1 MRWSRLAI
9 DFKPYDYQAYAIN
22 KIIDNKRFGLFLD
35 MGLGKTVSTLTA
47 IDELKYN
54 YLDVDK
60 VLVIAPKRVAEDTW
74 AQEVEKWTHLSHLDV
89 SLVLGTPKQREQAL
103 EKDADIYVTNKENTK
118 WICERYKKSWPFDM
132 VVIDELSTFKNSD
145 SQRFKVLKKKWPLF
159 NRFVGLTGTP
169 APKNIMDLW
178 AQMYLIDGGER
189 LGKFKTHFRQKYFYP
204 THQISDNV
212 FNWELKDGSKDEIY
226 SKISDVTVSMESKD
240 YLKMPERIDTVQEA
254 KLSKK
259 ERALYDELEQNMVIE
274 NDIDDEKDIAAL
286 NSASLSNKLLQMSN
300 GAVYANDGTI
310 THIHD
315 RKLELL
321 DEIVEESQGQ
331 PILVMYNYK
340 HDKDRLLERY
350 SFAETLDSEDYMER
364 WNNGE
369 IQMLITHPA
378 SAGHG
383 LNLQYGGSIMV
394 WFGLTWNL
402 EYYEQANARLY
413 RQGQKKT
420 TVIHHLLTENSIDQK
435 VYDSLKNKKLNQ
447 NELMNAVKA
456 RLL

>member
-1 MRWSRLAI
+1 MAI
-9 DFKPYDYQAYAIN
+9 DFKPYDYQAYAID

-47 IDELKYN
+47 IEQLKYD

-74 AQEVEKWTHLSHLDV
+74 AQEIEKWTHLTHLDV

-103 EKDADIYVTNKENTK
+103 ERNADIYVTNKENTK
-118 WICERYKKSWPFDM
+118 WVCERFKKDWPFDM

-145 SQRFKVLKKKWPLF
+145 SQRFKILKKKWPLF
-159 NRFVGLTGTP
+159 DRFVGLTGTP

-178 AQMYLIDGGER
+178 AQIYLIDGGER
-189 LGKFKTHFRQKYFYP
+189 LGKFKTHFRQRYFYP
-204 THQISDNV
+204 THKV
-212 FNWELKDGSKDEIY
+212 AEHTFNWELKDGAKDEIY
-226 SKISDVTVSMESKD
+226 KMISDVTVSMESKD
-240 YLKMPERIDTVQEA
+240 YLKMPERVDTVKEA

-274 NDIDDEKDIAAL
+274 NDIDDDKDIVAL

-300 GAVYANDGTI
+300 GAVYADDGSI

-315 RKLELL
+315 KKLELL

-340 HDKDRLLERY
+340 HDKERLLERY

-364 WNNGE
+364 WNNGD

-435 VYDSLKNKKLNQ
+435 VYESLKNKKLGQ
-447 NELMNAVKA
+447 TELMNAVKA
-456 RLL
+456 RLF

>member
-1 MRWSRLAI
+1 MAI
-9 DFKPYDYQAYAIN
+9 DFKPYDYQAYAID

-47 IDELKYN
+47 IEQLKYD

-74 AQEVEKWTHLSHLDV
+74 AQEVDKWTHLTHLDV

-103 EKDADIYVTNKENTK
+103 EKNADIYVTNKENTK
-118 WICERYKKSWPFDM
+118 WVCERFKKDWPFDM

-145 SQRFKVLKKKWPLF
+145 SQRFKILKKKWPLF
-159 NRFVGLTGTP
+159 DRFVGLTGTP

-178 AQMYLIDGGER
+178 AELYLIDGGER

-212 FNWELKDGSKDEIY
+212 FNWELKNGAKDEIY
-226 SKISDVTVSMESKD
+226 KMISDVTVSMESKD
-240 YLKMPERIDTVQEA
+240 YLKMPERVDTVKEA

-259 ERALYDELEQNMVIE
+259 ERALYDELEQYMVIE
-274 NDIDDEKDIAAL
+274 NDIDNEKDIVAL
-286 NSASLSNKLLQMSN
+286 SSASLSNKLLQMSN
-300 GAVYANDGTI
+300 GAVYADDGSV

-315 RKLELL
+315 KKLELL

-340 HDKDRLLERY
+340 HDKERLLERY
-350 SFAETLDSEDYMER
+350 SFAETLDSDNYMER

-402 EYYEQANARLY
+402 EHYEQANARLY
-413 RQGQKKT
+413 RQGQKET
-420 TVIHHLLTENSIDQK
+420 TIIHHIMTEDTVDQDVLK
-435 VYDSLKNKKLNQ
+435 VLKTKKFNQ
-447 NELMNAVKA
+447 TDLMNAVKA

>member
-1 MRWSRLAI
+1 M
-9 DFKPYDYQAYAIN
+9 
-22 KIIDNKRFGLFLD
+22 
-35 MGLGKTVSTLTA
+35 
-47 IDELKYN
+47 
-54 YLDVDK
+54 
-60 VLVIAPKRVAEDTW
+60 LVIAPKRVAEDTW
-74 AQEVEKWTHLSHLDV
+74 AQEVEKWTHLTHLDV

-103 EKDADIYVTNKENTK
+103 ERNADIYVTNKENTK
-118 WICERYKKSWPFDM
+118 WICERFKKDWPFDM

-145 SQRFKVLKKKWPLF
+145 SQRFKILKKKWPLF
-159 NRFVGLTGTP
+159 DRFVGLTGTP

-178 AQMYLIDGGER
+178 AQIYLIDGGER
-189 LGKFKTHFRQKYFYP
+189 LGKFKTHFRQRYFYP
-204 THQISDNV
+204 THKV
-212 FNWELKDGSKDEIY
+212 AEHTFNWELKDGAKDEIY
-226 SKISDVTVSMESKD
+226 KMISDVTVSMESKD
-240 YLKMPERIDTVQEA
+240 YLKMPERVDTVKEA

-274 NDIDDEKDIAAL
+274 NDIDDDKDIVAL

-300 GAVYANDGTI
+300 GAVYADDGSI

-315 RKLELL
+315 KKLELL
-321 DEIVEESQGQ
+321 DEIIEESQGQ

-340 HDKDRLLERY
+340 HDKERLLERY
-350 SFAETLDSEDYMER
+350 SFAETLDSDDYMER

-369 IQMLITHPA
+369 TQMLITHPA

-435 VYDSLKNKKLNQ
+435 VYESLKNKKLGQ

>member
-1 MRWSRLAI
+1 MAI
-9 DFKPYDYQAYAIN
+9 DFRPYDYQAYAIN

-47 IDELKYN
+47 IEQLKYD

-74 AQEVEKWTHLSHLDV
+74 AQEVEKWTHLTHLDV

-103 EKDADIYVTNKENTK
+103 ERNADIYVTNKENTK
-118 WICERYKKSWPFDM
+118 WVCERFKKDWPFDM

-145 SQRFKVLKKKWPLF
+145 SQRFKILKKKWPLF
-159 NRFVGLTGTP
+159 DRFVGLTGTP

-178 AQMYLIDGGER
+178 AQIYLIDGGER
-189 LGKFKTHFRQKYFYP
+189 LGKFKTHFRQRYFYP
-204 THQISDNV
+204 THKV
-212 FNWELKDGSKDEIY
+212 AEHTFNWELKDGAKDEIY
-226 SKISDVTVSMESKD
+226 KMISDVTVSMESKD
-240 YLKMPERIDTVQEA
+240 YLKMPERVDTVKEA

-274 NDIDDEKDIAAL
+274 NDIDDDKDIVAL

-300 GAVYANDGTI
+300 GAVYADDGSI

-315 RKLELL
+315 KKLELL

-340 HDKDRLLERY
+340 HDKERLLERY

-364 WNNGE
+364 WNNGD

-435 VYDSLKNKKLNQ
+435 VYESLKNKKLGQ
-447 NELMNAVKA
+447 TELMNAVKA
-456 RLL
+456 RLF

>member
-1 MRWSRLAI
+1 MAI
-9 DFKPYDYQAYAIN
+9 DFKAYDYQAYAID

-47 IDELKYN
+47 IEQLKYD

-74 AQEVEKWTHLSHLDV
+74 AQEVDKWTHLTHLDV
-89 SLVLGTPKQREQAL
+89 SLVLGTPKRREQAL
-103 EKDADIYVTNKENTK
+103 ERNADIYVTNKENTK
-118 WICERYKKSWPFDM
+118 WICERYKKDWPFDM
-132 VVIDELSTFKNSD
+132 VVIDELSTFKSSD
-145 SQRFKVLKKKWPLF
+145 SQRFKILKKKWPLF
-159 NRFVGLTGTP
+159 DRFVGLTGTP

-178 AQMYLIDGGER
+178 AQIYLIDGGER
-189 LGKFKTHFRQKYFYP
+189 LGKFKTHFRQRYFYP
-204 THQISDNV
+204 THKV
-212 FNWELKDGSKDEIY
+212 AEHTFNWELKNGAKDEIY
-226 SKISDVTVSMESKD
+226 KMISDVTVSMESKD
-240 YLKMPERIDTVQEA
+240 YLKMPERVDTVKEA

-274 NDIDDEKDIAAL
+274 NDIDDDKDIVAL

-300 GAVYANDGTI
+300 GAVYADDGSI

-315 RKLELL
+315 KKLELL

-340 HDKDRLLERY
+340 HDKERLLERY
-350 SFAETLDSEDYMER
+350 SFAETLDSDDYMER

-435 VYDSLKNKKLNQ
+435 VYESLKNKKLGQ

>member
-1 MRWSRLAI
+1 MAI
-9 DFKPYDYQAYAIN
+9 DFKPYDYQAYAID

-47 IDELKYN
+47 IEQLKYD

-74 AQEVEKWTHLSHLDV
+74 AQEVDKWTHLTHLDV

-103 EKDADIYVTNKENTK
+103 ERNADIYVTNKENTK
-118 WICERYKKSWPFDM
+118 WICERFKKDWPFDM

-145 SQRFKVLKKKWPLF
+145 SQRFKILKKKWPLF
-159 NRFVGLTGTP
+159 DRFVGLTGTP

-178 AQMYLIDGGER
+178 AQIYLIDGGER
-189 LGKFKTHFRQKYFYP
+189 LGKFKTHFRQRYFYP

-212 FNWELKDGSKDEIY
+212 FNWELKSGSKDEIY
-226 SKISDVTVSMESKD
+226 KMISDVTVSMESKD
-240 YLKMPERIDTVQEA
+240 YLKMPERVDTVKEA

-274 NDIDDEKDIAAL
+274 NDIDDDKDIVAL

-300 GAVYANDGTI
+300 GAVYADDGSI

-315 RKLELL
+315 KKLELL

-340 HDKDRLLERY
+340 HDKERLLERY
-350 SFAETLDSEDYMER
+350 SFAETLDSDNYMER
-364 WNNGE
+364 WNSGE

-435 VYDSLKNKKLNQ
+435 VYESLKNKKLGQ

>member
-1 MRWSRLAI
+1 MAI
-9 DFKPYDYQAYAIN
+9 DFKPYDYQAYAID

-47 IDELKYN
+47 IEQLKYD

-118 WICERYKKSWPFDM
+118 WICERYKKGWPFDM

-145 SQRFKVLKKKWPLF
+145 SQRFKILKKKWPLF
-159 NRFVGLTGTP
+159 DRFVGLTGTP
-169 APKNIMDLW
+169 SPKNIMDLW

-240 YLKMPERIDTVQEA
+240 YLKMPERVDTVKEA

-274 NDIDDEKDIAAL
+274 NDIDDDKDIVAL

-300 GAVYANDGTI
+300 GAVYADDGSI

-315 RKLELL
+315 KKLELL
-321 DEIVEESQGQ
+321 DEIIEESQGQ

-340 HDKDRLLERY
+340 HDKERLLERY

-402 EYYEQANARLY
+402 EHYEQANARLY

-420 TVIHHLLTENSIDQK
+420 TVIHHLLTENSVDQK
-435 VYDSLKNKKLNQ
+435 VYESLKNKKLGQ

>member
-1 MRWSRLAI
+1 MAI
-9 DFKPYDYQAYAIN
+9 DFKPYDYQAYAID

-60 VLVIAPKRVAEDTW
+60 VLVIAPKRVAQDTW
-74 AQEVEKWTHLSHLDV
+74 AQEVDKWTHLTHLDV

-103 EKDADIYVTNKENTK
+103 EKNADIYVTNKENTK
-118 WICERYKKSWPFDM
+118 WICDRYKKDWPFDM

-145 SQRFKVLKKKWPLF
+145 SQRFKILKKKRPLF
-159 NRFVGLTGTP
+159 ERFVGLTGTP

-178 AQMYLIDGGER
+178 AQLYLIDGGER

-204 THQISDNV
+204 THKV
-212 FNWELKDGSKDEIY
+212 AEHTFNWELKDGAKDEIY
-226 SKISDVTVSMESKD
+226 KMISDVTVSMESKD
-240 YLKMPERIDTVQEA
+240 YLEMPERVDTVKEA

-259 ERALYDELEQNMVIE
+259 ERALYNDLEQNMVIE
-274 NDIDDEKDIAAL
+274 NDIDDEKDIVAL

-300 GAVYANDGTI
+300 GAVYADDGSI

-315 RKLELL
+315 KKLEML
-321 DEIVEESQGQ
+321 DEIIEESQGQ

-340 HDKDRLLERY
+340 HDKERLLERY

-413 RQGQKKT
+413 RQGQKQT

>member
-1 MRWSRLAI
+1 M
-9 DFKPYDYQAYAIN
+9 
-22 KIIDNKRFGLFLD
+22 
-35 MGLGKTVSTLTA
+35 
-47 IDELKYN
+47 
-54 YLDVDK
+54 
-60 VLVIAPKRVAEDTW
+60 LVIAPKRVAEDTW

-240 YLKMPERIDTVQEA
+240 YLEMPERIDTVQEA

>member
-1 MRWSRLAI
+1 MAI
-9 DFKPYDYQAYAIN
+9 DFKPYDYQAYAID

-47 IDELKYN
+47 IEQLKYD

-74 AQEVEKWTHLSHLDV
+74 AQEVEKWTHLTHLDV

-103 EKDADIYVTNKENTK
+103 ERNADIYVTNKENTK
-118 WICERYKKSWPFDM
+118 WVCERFKKDWPFDM

-145 SQRFKVLKKKWPLF
+145 SQRFKILKKKWPLF
-159 NRFVGLTGTP
+159 DRFVGLTGTP

-178 AQMYLIDGGER
+178 AQIYLIDGGER
-189 LGKFKTHFRQKYFYP
+189 LGKFKTHFRQRYFYP
-204 THQISDNV
+204 THKV
-212 FNWELKDGSKDEIY
+212 AEHTFNWELKDGAKDEIY
-226 SKISDVTVSMESKD
+226 KMISDVTVSMESKD
-240 YLKMPERIDTVQEA
+240 YLKMPERVDTVKEA

-274 NDIDDEKDIAAL
+274 NDIDDDKDIVAL

-300 GAVYANDGTI
+300 GAVYADDGSI

-315 RKLELL
+315 KKLELL

-331 PILVMYNYK
+331 PILVIYNYK
-340 HDKDRLLERY
+340 HDKERLLERY
-350 SFAETLDSEDYMER
+350 DFAETLDSDDYMER
-364 WNNGE
+364 WNNGD

-435 VYDSLKNKKLNQ
+435 VYESLKNKKLGQ
-447 NELMNAVKA
+447 TELMNAVKA

>member
-1 MRWSRLAI
+1 MAI
-9 DFKPYDYQAYAIN
+9 DFKPYDYQAYAID

-47 IDELKYN
+47 IEQLKYD

-74 AQEVEKWTHLSHLDV
+74 AQEVDKWTHLTHLDV

-103 EKDADIYVTNKENTK
+103 EKNADIYVTNKENTK
-118 WICERYKKSWPFDM
+118 WVCERFKKDWPFDM

-145 SQRFKVLKKKWPLF
+145 SQRFKILKKKWPLF
-159 NRFVGLTGTP
+159 DRFVGLTGTP

-178 AQMYLIDGGER
+178 AELYLIDGGER

-212 FNWELKDGSKDEIY
+212 FNWELKNGAKDEIY
-226 SKISDVTVSMESKD
+226 KMISDVTVSMESKD
-240 YLKMPERIDTVQEA
+240 YLKMPERVDTVKEA

-259 ERALYDELEQNMVIE
+259 ERALYDELEQYMVIE
-274 NDIDDEKDIAAL
+274 NDIDNEKDIVAL
-286 NSASLSNKLLQMSN
+286 SSASLSNKLLQMSN
-300 GAVYANDGTI
+300 GAVYADDGSV

-315 RKLELL
+315 KKLELL

-340 HDKDRLLERY
+340 HDKERLLERY
-350 SFAETLDSEDYMER
+350 SFAETLDSDNYMER

-402 EYYEQANARLY
+402 EHYEQANARLY

-420 TVIHHLLTENSIDQK
+420 TVIHHLLTEDTVDQDVLK
-435 VYDSLKNKKLNQ
+435 VLKTKKFNQ
-447 NELMNAVKA
+447 TDLMNAVKA

>member
-1 MRWSRLAI
+1 MAI
-9 DFKPYDYQAYAIN
+9 DFKPYDYQAYAID

-47 IDELKYN
+47 IEQLKYD

-74 AQEVEKWTHLSHLDV
+74 AQEVEKWTHLTHLDV
-89 SLVLGTPKQREQAL
+89 SLVLGAPKQREQAL
-103 EKDADIYVTNKENTK
+103 ERNADIYVTNKENTK
-118 WICERYKKSWPFDM
+118 WICERFKKDWPFDM

-145 SQRFKVLKKKWPLF
+145 SQRFKILKKKWPLF
-159 NRFVGLTGTP
+159 DRFVGLTGTP

-178 AQMYLIDGGER
+178 AQIYLIDGGER
-189 LGKFKTHFRQKYFYP
+189 LGKFKTHFRQRYFYP
-204 THQISDNV
+204 THKV
-212 FNWELKDGSKDEIY
+212 AEHTFNWELKDGAKDEIY
-226 SKISDVTVSMESKD
+226 KMISDVTVSMESKD
-240 YLKMPERIDTVQEA
+240 YLKMPERVDTVKEA

-274 NDIDDEKDIAAL
+274 NDIDDDKDIVAL

-300 GAVYANDGTI
+300 GAVYADDGSI

-315 RKLELL
+315 KKLELL
-321 DEIVEESQGQ
+321 DEIIEESQGQ

-340 HDKDRLLERY
+340 HDKERLLERY
-350 SFAETLDSEDYMER
+350 DFAETLDSDDYMER

-435 VYDSLKNKKLNQ
+435 VYESLKNKKLGQ

>member
-1 MRWSRLAI
+1 MAI
-9 DFKPYDYQAYAIN
+9 DFKPYDYQAYAID

-47 IDELKYN
+47 IEQLKYD

-74 AQEVEKWTHLSHLDV
+74 AQEVDKWTHLTHLDV

-103 EKDADIYVTNKENTK
+103 ERNADIYVTNKENTK
-118 WICERYKKSWPFDM
+118 WICERFKKDWPFDM

-145 SQRFKVLKKKWPLF
+145 SQRFKILKKKWSLF
-159 NRFVGLTGTP
+159 DRFVGLTGTP

-178 AQMYLIDGGER
+178 AQIYLIDGGER
-189 LGKFKTHFRQKYFYP
+189 LGKFKTHFRQRYFYP

-212 FNWELKDGSKDEIY
+212 FNWELKSGSKDEIY
-226 SKISDVTVSMESKD
+226 KMISDVTVSMESKD
-240 YLKMPERIDTVQEA
+240 YLKMPERVDTVKEA

-274 NDIDDEKDIAAL
+274 NDIDDDKDIVAL

-300 GAVYANDGTI
+300 GAVYADDGSI

-315 RKLELL
+315 KKLELL

-340 HDKDRLLERY
+340 HDKERLLERY
-350 SFAETLDSEDYMER
+350 SFAETLDSDNYMER
-364 WNNGE
+364 WNSGE

-435 VYDSLKNKKLNQ
+435 VYESLKNKKLGQ

>member
-1 MRWSRLAI
+1 MAI
-9 DFKPYDYQAYAIN
+9 DFKPYDYQAYAID

-60 VLVIAPKRVAEDTW
+60 VLVIAPKRVAQDTW
-74 AQEVEKWTHLSHLDV
+74 AQEVDKWTHLTHLDV

-103 EKDADIYVTNKENTK
+103 EKNADIYVTNKENTK
-118 WICERYKKSWPFDM
+118 WICDRYKKDWPFDM

-145 SQRFKVLKKKWPLF
+145 SQRFKILKKKRPLF
-159 NRFVGLTGTP
+159 ERFVGLTGTP

-178 AQMYLIDGGER
+178 AQLYLIDGGER

-204 THQISDNV
+204 THKV
-212 FNWELKDGSKDEIY
+212 AEHTFNWELKDGAKDEIY
-226 SKISDVTVSMESKD
+226 KMISDVTVSMESKD
-240 YLKMPERIDTVQEA
+240 YLEMPERVDTVKEA

-259 ERALYDELEQNMVIE
+259 ERALYNDLEQNMVIE
-274 NDIDDEKDIAAL
+274 NDIDDEKDIVAL

-300 GAVYANDGTI
+300 GAVYADDGSI

-315 RKLELL
+315 KKLEML
-321 DEIVEESQGQ
+321 DEIIEESQGQ

-340 HDKDRLLERY
+340 HDKERLLERY
-350 SFAETLDSEDYMER
+350 RFAETLDSEDYMER

-413 RQGQKKT
+413 RQGQKQT

>member
-1 MRWSRLAI
+1 M
-9 DFKPYDYQAYAIN
+9 
-22 KIIDNKRFGLFLD
+22 
-35 MGLGKTVSTLTA
+35 
-47 IDELKYN
+47 
-54 YLDVDK
+54 
-60 VLVIAPKRVAEDTW
+60 LVIAPKRVAEDTW
-74 AQEVEKWTHLSHLDV
+74 AQEVEKWTHLTHLDV

-103 EKDADIYVTNKENTK
+103 ERNADIYVTNKENTK
-118 WICERYKKSWPFDM
+118 WVCERFKKDWPFDM

-145 SQRFKVLKKKWPLF
+145 SQRFKILKKKWPLF
-159 NRFVGLTGTP
+159 DRFVGLTGTP

-178 AQMYLIDGGER
+178 AQIYLIDGGER
-189 LGKFKTHFRQKYFYP
+189 LGKFKTHFRQRYFYP
-204 THQISDNV
+204 THKV
-212 FNWELKDGSKDEIY
+212 AEHTFNWELKDGAKDEIY
-226 SKISDVTVSMESKD
+226 KMISDVTVSMESKD
-240 YLKMPERIDTVQEA
+240 YLKMPERVDTVKEA

-274 NDIDDEKDIAAL
+274 NDIDDDKDIVAL

-300 GAVYANDGTI
+300 GAVYADDGSI

-315 RKLELL
+315 KKLELL

-340 HDKDRLLERY
+340 HDKERLLERY

-364 WNNGE
+364 WNNGD

-435 VYDSLKNKKLNQ
+435 VYESLKNKKLGQ
-447 NELMNAVKA
+447 TELMNAVKA
-456 RLL
+456 RLF

>member
-1 MRWSRLAI
+1 MAI
-9 DFKPYDYQAYAIN
+9 DFKPYDYQAYAID

-47 IDELKYN
+47 IEQLKYD

-74 AQEVEKWTHLSHLDV
+74 AQEVDKWTHLTHLDV

-103 EKDADIYVTNKENTK
+103 EKNADIYVTNKENTK
-118 WICERYKKSWPFDM
+118 WICERFKKDWPFDM

-145 SQRFKVLKKKWPLF
+145 SQRFKILKKKWPLF
-159 NRFVGLTGTP
+159 DRFVGLTGTP

-178 AQMYLIDGGER
+178 AQIYLIDGGER
-189 LGKFKTHFRQKYFYP
+189 LGKFKTHFRQRYFYP
-204 THQISDNV
+204 THKVAEHI
-212 FNWELKDGSKDEIY
+212 FNWELKNGAKDEIY
-226 SKISDVTVSMESKD
+226 KMISDVTVSMESKD
-240 YLKMPERIDTVQEA
+240 YLKMPERVDTVKEA

-274 NDIDDEKDIAAL
+274 NDIDDDKDIVAL

-300 GAVYANDGTI
+300 GAVYADDGSI

-315 RKLELL
+315 KKLELL

-340 HDKDRLLERY
+340 HDKERLLERY
-350 SFAETLDSEDYMER
+350 SFAETLDSDDYMER

-435 VYDSLKNKKLNQ
+435 VYESLKNKKLGQ

>member
-1 MRWSRLAI
+1 MAI
-9 DFKPYDYQAYAIN
+9 DFKPYDYQAYAID

-47 IDELKYN
+47 IEQLKYD

-74 AQEVEKWTHLSHLDV
+74 AQEVEKWTHLTHLDV

-118 WICERYKKSWPFDM
+118 WICERFKKDWPFDM

-145 SQRFKVLKKKWPLF
+145 SQRFKILKKKWPLF
-159 NRFVGLTGTP
+159 DRFVGLTGTP

-178 AQMYLIDGGER
+178 AQIYLIDGGER
-189 LGKFKTHFRQKYFYP
+189 LGKFKTHFRQRYFYP
-204 THQISDNV
+204 THKV
-212 FNWELKDGSKDEIY
+212 AEHTFNWELKDGAKDEIY
-226 SKISDVTVSMESKD
+226 KMISDVTVSMESKD
-240 YLKMPERIDTVQEA
+240 YLKMPERVDTVKEA

-274 NDIDDEKDIAAL
+274 NDIDDDKDIVAL

-300 GAVYANDGTI
+300 GAVYADDGSI

-315 RKLELL
+315 KKLELL

-340 HDKDRLLERY
+340 HDKERLLERY
-350 SFAETLDSEDYMER
+350 DFAETLDSDDYMER

-435 VYDSLKNKKLNQ
+435 VYESLKNKKLGQ

>member
-1 MRWSRLAI
+1 M
-9 DFKPYDYQAYAIN
+9 
-22 KIIDNKRFGLFLD
+22 
-35 MGLGKTVSTLTA
+35 
-47 IDELKYN
+47 
-54 YLDVDK
+54 
-60 VLVIAPKRVAEDTW
+60 LVIAPKRVAEDTW

-103 EKDADIYVTNKENTK
+103 ERNADIYVTNKENTK
-118 WICERYKKSWPFDM
+118 WICERYKKDWPFDM
-132 VVIDELSTFKNSD
+132 VVIDELSNFKNSD
-145 SQRFKVLKKKWPLF
+145 SQRFKILKKKWPLF
-159 NRFVGLTGTP
+159 ERFVGLTGTP

-178 AQMYLIDGGER
+178 AQIYLIDGGER

-212 FNWELKDGSKDEIY
+212 FNWELKEGSKDEIY

-240 YLKMPERIDTVQEA
+240 YLKMPERIDTVHEA
-254 KLSKK
+254 KLSNK
-259 ERALYDELEQNMVIE
+259 ERALYNELEHNMVIE
-274 NDIDDEKDIAAL
+274 NDIDDEKDIVAL

-300 GAVYANDGTI
+300 GAVYADDDSI

-315 RKLELL
+315 KKLEML

-340 HDKDRLLERY
+340 HDKERLLERY
-350 SFAETLDSEDYMER
+350 SFAETLDSDDYMER
-364 WNNGE
+364 WNKGE

>member
-1 MRWSRLAI
+1 MAI
-9 DFKPYDYQAYAIN
+9 DFKPYDYQAYAID

-47 IDELKYN
+47 IEQLKYD

-74 AQEVEKWTHLSHLDV
+74 AQEVEKWTHLTHLDV

-103 EKDADIYVTNKENTK
+103 ERNADIYVTNKENTK
-118 WICERYKKSWPFDM
+118 WICERFKKDWPFDM
-132 VVIDELSTFKNSD
+132 VVIDELSTFKNSE
-145 SQRFKVLKKKWPLF
+145 SQRFKILKKKWPLF
-159 NRFVGLTGTP
+159 DRFVGLTGTP

-178 AQMYLIDGGER
+178 AQIYLIDGGER
-189 LGKFKTHFRQKYFYP
+189 LGKFKTHFRQRYFYP
-204 THQISDNV
+204 THKV
-212 FNWELKDGSKDEIY
+212 AEHTFNWELKDGAKDEIY
-226 SKISDVTVSMESKD
+226 KMISDVTVSMESKD
-240 YLKMPERIDTVQEA
+240 YLKMPERVDTVKEA

-274 NDIDDEKDIAAL
+274 NDIDDDKDIVAL

-300 GAVYANDGTI
+300 GAVYADDGSI

-315 RKLELL
+315 KKLEML

-340 HDKDRLLERY
+340 HDKERLLERY
-350 SFAETLDSEDYMER
+350 SFAETLDSDNYMER

-435 VYDSLKNKKLNQ
+435 VYESLKNKKLGQ

>member
-1 MRWSRLAI
+1 MAI
-9 DFKPYDYQAYAIN
+9 DFRPYDYQAYAID

-47 IDELKYN
+47 IEQLKYD

-74 AQEVEKWTHLSHLDV
+74 AQEVEKWTHLTHLDV

-103 EKDADIYVTNKENTK
+103 ERNADIYVTNKENTK
-118 WICERYKKSWPFDM
+118 WVCERFKKDWPFDM

-145 SQRFKVLKKKWPLF
+145 SQRFKILKKKWPLF
-159 NRFVGLTGTP
+159 DRFVGLTGTP

-178 AQMYLIDGGER
+178 AQIYLIDGGER
-189 LGKFKTHFRQKYFYP
+189 LGKFKTHFRQRYFYP
-204 THQISDNV
+204 THKV
-212 FNWELKDGSKDEIY
+212 AEHTFNWELKDGAKDEIY
-226 SKISDVTVSMESKD
+226 KMISDVTVSMESKD
-240 YLKMPERIDTVQEA
+240 YLKMPERVDTVKEA

-274 NDIDDEKDIAAL
+274 NDIDDDKDIVAL

-300 GAVYANDGTI
+300 GAVYADDGSI

-315 RKLELL
+315 KKLELL
-321 DEIVEESQGQ
+321 DEIIEESQGQ

-340 HDKDRLLERY
+340 HDKERLLERY
-350 SFAETLDSEDYMER
+350 SFAETLDSENYMER

-435 VYDSLKNKKLNQ
+435 VYDSLKNKKLGQ

>member
-1 MRWSRLAI
+1 MAI
-9 DFKPYDYQAYAIN
+9 DFKPYDYQAYAID

-47 IDELKYN
+47 IEQLKYD

-74 AQEVEKWTHLSHLDV
+74 AQEVEKWTHLTHLDV

-118 WICERYKKSWPFDM
+118 WICERFKKDWPFDM

-145 SQRFKVLKKKWPLF
+145 SQRFKILKKKWPLF
-159 NRFVGLTGTP
+159 DRFVGLTGTP

-178 AQMYLIDGGER
+178 AQIYLIDGGER
-189 LGKFKTHFRQKYFYP
+189 LGKFKTHFRQRYFYP
-204 THQISDNV
+204 THKV
-212 FNWELKDGSKDEIY
+212 AEHTFNWELKDGAKDEIY
-226 SKISDVTVSMESKD
+226 KMISDVTVSMESKD
-240 YLKMPERIDTVQEA
+240 YLKMPERVDTVKEA

-274 NDIDDEKDIAAL
+274 NDIDDDKDIVAL

-300 GAVYANDGTI
+300 GAVYADDGSI

-315 RKLELL
+315 KKLELL
-321 DEIVEESQGQ
+321 DEIIEESQGQ

-340 HDKDRLLERY
+340 HDKERLLERY

-364 WNNGE
+364 WNNGD

-435 VYDSLKNKKLNQ
+435 VYDSLKNKKLGQ

-456 RLL
+456 RLF

>member
-1 MRWSRLAI
+1 
-9 DFKPYDYQAYAIN
+9 
-22 KIIDNKRFGLFLD
+22 
-35 MGLGKTVSTLTA
+35 
-47 IDELKYN
+47 
-54 YLDVDK
+54 

-74 AQEVEKWTHLSHLDV
+74 AQEVEKWTHLTHLDV

-103 EKDADIYVTNKENTK
+103 ERNADIYVTNKENTK
-118 WICERYKKSWPFDM
+118 WVCERFKKDWPFDM

-145 SQRFKVLKKKWPLF
+145 SQRFKILKKKWPLF
-159 NRFVGLTGTP
+159 DRFVGLTGTP

-178 AQMYLIDGGER
+178 AQLYLIDGGER

-204 THQISDNV
+204 THKVAEDT
-212 FNWELKDGSKDEIY
+212 FNWELKDGAKDEIY
-226 SKISDVTVSMESKD
+226 KMISDVTVSMESKD
-240 YLKMPERIDTVQEA
+240 YLKMPERVDTVKEA

-274 NDIDDEKDIAAL
+274 NDIDDEKDIVAL
-286 NSASLSNKLLQMSN
+286 NSASLSDKLLQMSN
-300 GAVYANDGTI
+300 GAVYADDGSI

-315 RKLELL
+315 KKLELL
-321 DEIVEESQGQ
+321 DEIIEESQGQ

-340 HDKDRLLERY
+340 HDKERLLERY
-350 SFAETLDSEDYMER
+350 SFAETLDSDDYMER

-435 VYDSLKNKKLNQ
+435 VYESLKNKKLDQ
-447 NELMNAVKA
+447 TELMNAVKA
-456 RLL
+456 RLF

>member
-240 YLKMPERIDTVQEA
+240 YLEMPERIDTVQEA